1 MDLLER
7 EDALAALA
15 EAHASAAGG
24 VGRVVVVGGEHGIGK
39 SALVT
44 AFRAQLGTDTKV
56 LLGTCDDLS
65 IARPL
70 GPFSDLLGCVSA
82 SLDDAIVRGA
92 PPQELHPLLIAELD
106 TRARTTVLVLE
117 DVHWADDATLDA
129 VTFLA
134 RRIGTIQA
142 LLVLTLRT
150 GEAPLDHP
158 VHAALGE
165 IPAAN
170 AVHLQLE
177 PLSRTAVTAL
187 AGRDAADVFA
197 ATGGNPF
204 YVTELLECEPDAVP
218 ASVAHAVLGR
228 ASRLDAESRRLVE
241 LVAVVPRRVDAS
253 LLDRMYPD
261 WPYAAAEPERR
272 HLLDVR
278 ARHVAFRHELVRA
291 AVAESIPAAI
301 RRRLHAEVLEALV
314 ATGASSADIVHHA
327 EAAGAEDVLAE
338 HALVAARR
346 AAASHA
352 HREAHAHY
360 RRAVDF
366 LARHPRD
373 EQATILEE
381 FGDIAYLVGR
391 MGDAIERTEE
401 AREIWRE
408 LGEEAAVGRCTRVL
422 GRLHWFAG
430 DGAAARREASD
441 ATTILERFGDSSEL
455 ACAYASVAQ
464 LAMLAAD
471 AENAR
476 MWGGRA
482 LALAERL
489 GDEGTKAHALV
500 TLATVDAQAD
510 PANVVSL
517 LEARASA
524 EAAGSPQEAVR
535 ALGNLGYLLLTW
547 GFPRAA
553 EPYIEEA
560 VAAAEEYELHHLASY
575 ERTTRA
581 WLLLRAGKWDDAERI
596 AAAESRRG
604 ASVSELL
611 ARTVLAELAVR
622 RGDEDAARRLRELR
636 ARVERTGDTQRIV
649 PVLDLEVERSLLVGA
664 PAPVEQLRHVLELG
678 GLHGRLGVRA
688 DAAAALIGMPGS
700 GIAEPPDSPY
710 SRVAEGDWRGA
721 AELFGAAGWRYDR
734 ALMLT
739 LTDDEDALVEA
750 LEIARGLGAAPLAR
764 RATTRLRDLGFR
776 VPRGP
781 YSATRTNPGG
791 LTARQLQVLGLLA
804 SGHTNAEIADELVVS
819 LRTAEHHV
827 AAVLAK
833 LGAGTRREAAR
844 RAGELGLALAS

>member
-1 MDLLER
+1 
-7 EDALAALA
+7 
-15 EAHASAAGG
+15 
-24 VGRVVVVGGEHGIGK
+24 
-39 SALVT
+39 
-44 AFRAQLGTDTKV
+44 
-56 LLGTCDDLS
+56 
-65 IARPL
+65 
-70 GPFSDLLGCVSA
+70 
-82 SLDDAIVRGA
+82 
-92 PPQELHPLLIAELD
+92 
-106 TRARTTVLVLE
+106 
-117 DVHWADDATLDA
+117 
-129 VTFLA
+129 
-134 RRIGTIQA
+134 
-142 LLVLTLRT
+142 
-150 GEAPLDHP
+150 
-158 VHAALGE
+158 
-165 IPAAN
+165 
-170 AVHLQLE
+170 
-177 PLSRTAVTAL
+177 
-187 AGRDAADVFA
+187 
-197 ATGGNPF
+197 
-204 YVTELLECEPDAVP
+204 
-218 ASVAHAVLGR
+218 
-228 ASRLDAESRRLVE
+228 
-241 LVAVVPRRVDAS
+241 
-253 LLDRMYPD
+253 
-261 WPYAAAEPERR
+261 
-272 HLLDVR
+272 
-278 ARHVAFRHELVRA
+278 
-291 AVAESIPAAI
+291 
-301 RRRLHAEVLEALV
+301 
-314 ATGASSADIVHHA
+314 
-327 EAAGAEDVLAE
+327 
-338 HALVAARR
+338 
-346 AAASHA
+346 
-352 HREAHAHY
+352 
-360 RRAVDF
+360 
-366 LARHPRD
+366 
-373 EQATILEE
+373 
-381 FGDIAYLVGR
+381 
-391 MGDAIERTEE
+391 
-401 AREIWRE
+401 
-408 LGEEAAVGRCTRVL
+408 VL

-441 ATTILERFGDSSEL
+441 ATTILERFGDSREL

-581 WLLLRAGKWDDAERI
+581 WLLLRAGEWDDAERI